1 MINLK
6 KEWKSV
12 LACAVGST
20 LEWFDYTLYG
30 TFATI
35 LSKLFFPSDND
46 SLSRMFIYLVFAI
59 GFFSR
64 PLGGL
69 VFGYIGDRL
78 GRKPTLIAS
87 LITMSVPTFLI
98 GLLPTYEQIGILAPI
113 ALTCIRLVQ
122 GIAIGGEFT
131 GSMVYLVE
139 QAPNDKRGFFGSW
152 SDFGSPLGVLLGL
165 FVSYILMTMFNQQE
179 FELYGWR
186 LPFLLSIVIAVFGT
200 YLRYGIEESSS
211 FKKANTRTGVKQAPI
226 TETIKNH
233 KKTVLCA
240 ISVCAYGGVTFYMLL
255 TYLHN
260 YLKVSGLTTPQE
272 ASLFTTIVNIFM
284 TIAIPF
290 GGILSDKI
298 GRKKVIVFSIVI
310 ATLNILPMFATLTQG
325 LKYYH
330 LIFEIV
336 IGTCLGIFFGG
347 RAAFYSETFPSH
359 LRCTAVSLAFG
370 ISHPLFAGTTP
381 LVAEFLMAMTGSYYA
396 LSGMMLVFAFAA
408 LISMSFLEDRT
419 GKELL

>member
-6 KEWKSV
+6 KEWKIV

-179 FELYGWR
+179 FESYGWR

-211 FKKANTRTGVKQAPI
+211 FKKTNESTCVKQTPI
-226 TETIKNH
+226 VETIKNH

-260 YLKVSGLTTPQE
+260 YLKVSGLTMPQE
-272 ASLFTTIVNIFM
+272 ASLFTTVVNIFM

-290 GGILSDKI
+290 GGVLSDKI
-298 GRKKVIVFSIVI
+298 GRKKVIIFSITI
-310 ATLNILPMFATLTQG
+310 ATLSTLPMFATLTQE

-396 LSGMMLVFAFAA
+396 LSCMMLVFAFAA